1 MPVQTILGKLNGTF
15 LANVLTQSYP
25 VSKSIRAAVAYAD
38 LHEPLVEHVRRHPEA
53 RLKFY
58 GRMDETGAVSTR
70 LLEWFLK
77 KAPPTAEC
85 FLVNGAYHPKVIWW
99 HGYGAYVGSANL
111 TRNGWEKNIEAGLF
125 LREDELDDLGVSEQ
139 LDELFNELDRIA
151 LRLTDELYVKLVALE
166 TERRRIQPHLDSL
179 RRRFDELLGKEKPYA
194 GQTIVVRP
202 SERPSKARQEFVDEW
217 RETLQL
223 MRKLCRAFD
232 AMKKRPAWVPADA
245 NPTVHFDQFLHGYYY
260 HVVLKSF
267 DEGDS
272 AAKVGQLHERNR
284 AAPERAL
291 ADAASWWAALKE
303 PPSTGSLGNEQD
315 FITERAPRMR
325 ELLSPAA
332 LDRMDRETFVEALSK
347 VYAFRDHARR
357 VENAVYDLP
366 SDHHESEDERIERFA
381 RWMWTRRSDA
391 DKSVVDLLRFIIHG
405 SDPADAVD
413 RLWLAT
419 RDKRWRLPRLGKSS
433 LGEVLGWARPDHYP
447 PRNDRT
453 NKALRALGYDV
464 QVFNK

>member
-1 MPVQTILGKLNGTF
+1 MQTILGKLNGTF
-15 LANVLTQSYP
+15 LVNTLTQSYP

-38 LHEPLVEHVRRHPEA
+38 YHEPLVEHLRRHPEV

-58 GRMDETGAVSTR
+58 GRMDETSAVSLR
-70 LLEWFLK
+70 LLDWFLK

-111 TRNGWEKNIEAGLF
+111 TRNGWERNIEAGLF
-125 LREDELDDLGVSEQ
+125 LTEDELEELGVAEHLDDLFV
-139 LDELFNELDRIA
+139 ELDRIS
-151 LRLTDELYVKLVALE
+151 LRLTDELYAKLDAIE
-166 TERRRIQPHLDSL
+166 KERRRVQPQLDAVK
-179 RRRFDELLGKEKPYA
+179 RKFDELLGKEKPYA
-194 GQTIVVRP
+194 GQTTVVRP

-217 RETLQL
+217 RATLQR
-223 MRKLCRAFD
+223 MRTLCRDFE
-232 AMKKRPAWVPADA
+232 AMRKRPAWVPADA

-260 HVVLKSF
+260 HVVLKSS

-272 AAKVGQLHERNR
+272 ATKVGQLYERNKGS
-284 AAPERAL
+284 PEKAL
-291 ADAASWWAALKE
+291 ASAADWWAALPE
-303 PPSTGSLGNEQD
+303 PPSTGALGNEEN
-315 FITERAPRMR
+315 FIRERAPRMR
-325 ELLSPAA
+325 ELLTAAA
-332 LDRMDRETFVEALSK
+332 LDRMTEEMFVDALGK

-357 VENAVYDLP
+357 VENAIYGLP
-366 SDHHESEDERIERFA
+366 SDHHETEDERIQRFA
-381 RWMWTRRSDA
+381 KWIWTRRSDA
-391 DKSVVDLLRFIIHG
+391 GKTVVDLLRFIIHG
-405 SDPADAVD
+405 NDPADAVD
-413 RLWLAT
+413 RLWLAM

-433 LGEVLGWARPDHYP
+433 LGEVLGWARPDDYP